1 MSDRDGTDNINLPN
15 RSPQSPALPDTPHS
29 PPSPSHSS
37 RTKSPVNHESI
48 EEPNEAKTSQIGFPT
63 NFTLQT
69 VRKRVPGKLV
79 DRFWAPLD
87 PETFNSLERI
97 ISVCSSKAVERYRRD
112 QKKTQFNKKMASAQ
126 EIVANSWADRDNK
139 LSFLSRLKV
148 TKVPLPT
155 SHSKRNSSEDMNV
168 LAFDSLNRR
177 KKFLETYL
185 QAELKQVNQLE
196 RYHKELSTVYQQDLQ
211 YLQEFKKTTEIEIKS
226 MTEEATELRRNM
238 GLENSKNTPEG
249 EYVEKP
255 VKPFNPNDDP
265 ETRQLLTEIRDKL
278 APLQEKCKEL
288 AEADDALEVL
298 YNFLDIEAE
307 E

>member
-1 MSDRDGTDNINLPN
+1 MGDRNGMDNIASPN
-15 RSPQSPALPDTPHS
+15 RSPTPVLPDTPNS
-29 PPSPSHSS
+29 PPSPLRTQSPQNDESS
-37 RTKSPVNHESI
+37 ED
-48 EEPNEAKTSQIGFPT
+48 PNDVKTSQTGLPT

-87 PETFNSLERI
+87 AETFSSLERI

-139 LSFLSRLKV
+139 SSFLSRLKV

-168 LAFDSLNRR
+168 LGFDSLNRR

-185 QAELKQVNQLE
+185 QAELKQVNELE
-196 RYHKELSTVYQQDLQ
+196 RYHQELSTVYQQDLK
-211 YLQEFKKTTEIEIKS
+211 YLQEFKKTTEIEMKA
-226 MTEEATELRRNM
+226 MTEEAAELRRNM
-238 GLENSKNTPEG
+238 GLEKSKKTPEA

-255 VKPFNPNDDP
+255 VKPFNPNEDP
-265 ETRQLLTEIRDKL
+265 DTLQLLTEIRNKLDPHQDSYKKL
-278 APLQEKCKEL
+278 AD
-288 AEADDALEVL
+288 ADDALEVL
-298 YNFLDIEAE
+298 YNLLDIEAE
-307 E
+307 

>member
-1 MSDRDGTDNINLPN
+1 
-15 RSPQSPALPDTPHS
+15 
-29 PPSPSHSS
+29 
-37 RTKSPVNHESI
+37 
-48 EEPNEAKTSQIGFPT
+48 
-63 NFTLQT
+63 
-69 VRKRVPGKLV
+69 
-79 DRFWAPLD
+79 
-87 PETFNSLERI
+87 
-97 ISVCSSKAVERYRRD
+97 
-112 QKKTQFNKKMASAQ
+112 
-126 EIVANSWADRDNK
+126 
-139 LSFLSRLKV
+139 
-148 TKVPLPT
+148 
-155 SHSKRNSSEDMNV
+155 MNV